1 VRPRHS
7 SKGSYLKTKAI
18 AVGLTTFVTCMI
30 GSVASAFADE
40 APVAPA
46 TPAQATPAP
55 SPEPAIAAPV
65 APPAAA
71 APQPPVAAST
81 TLDSADSSAHPAD
94 SAHAEPKKEP
104 FVEKGRFGILG
115 ALTDDMWKVGAVF
128 EHQHFEASVL
138 FHAGFESGDTR
149 DLHFIFKAGG
159 RVPLGALNYLA
170 IGGEYGPHW
179 ASREAGI
186 STGGSFHVGP
196 YMGLQR
202 YFAGTPLMINLWVC
216 PVSYEYFE
224 NNDGAGGLAKTK
236 TVHAFRQ
243 GGFGLAYLF

>member
-1 VRPRHS
+1 MVGTVTS
-7 SKGSYLKTKAI
+7 S
-18 AVGLTTFVTCMI
+18 
-30 GSVASAFADE
+30 FADE

-46 TPAQATPAP
+46 TPA
-55 SPEPAIAAPV
+55 PEPPRAAP
-65 APPAAA
+65 AEAPAAA
-71 APQPPVAAST
+71 ARPSIEAPSAHDSAAPSAAASE
-81 TLDSADSSAHPAD
+81 P
-94 SAHAEPKKEP
+94 AHAEPKKEP
-104 FVEKGRFGILG
+104 FVEKGRFGVLG

-159 RVPLGALNYLA
+159 RVPLGTLNYLA